1 MPAVRP
7 SAVPS
12 RLPNARPAML
22 GGYPQPGRSRLS
34 RTRFR
39 MTGLIAVLALV
50 GAAGCGGGITENDY
64 TCNGFCNG
72 EPMNPQ
78 IIQAPDQG
86 TACTEFLEICR
97 GTGVCTSCS

>member
-1 MPAVRP
+1 MLRSSPNED
-7 SAVPS
+7 VP
-12 RLPNARPAML
+12 
-22 GGYPQPGRSRLS
+22 RLS
-34 RTRFR
+34 RTRFQ
-39 MTGLIAVLALV
+39 MTGLLAVLALL
-50 GAAGCGGGITENDY
+50 GTAGCNSGISENDY

-86 TACTEFLEICR
+86 TACTEYLEVCR